1 MFFTRLISGIV
12 LVLAAIFVFVQG
24 GYFLLFALGIL
35 SLLGLYELLRVLQM
49 EKSSLAVV
57 TYVATAVYYSMLC
70 IYGGIDWLLL
80 GLLIFMML
88 ALLVIYVFSYPKLRI
103 EDITKAVFVFL
114 YVSVLFSYIARTR
127 DLVSGNWLV
136 WLIIISAWGS
146 DTFAYVTGVLIGKH
160 HFSELSPK
168 KTVEGC
174 IGGVVGA
181 GLLGFCYAFFFPEYA
196 AFTANPYIVF
206 PLVTV
211 IGALI
216 SQVGDLTASAIKR
229 NYEIKDYGKIIPG
242 HGGVLD
248 RFDSV
253 IFVAPFV
260 YYLLALTMNLG

>member
-1 MFFTRLISGIV
+1 MFFTRLISGII
-12 LVLAAIFVFVQG
+12 LVLAAIFFFVQG
-24 GYFLLFALGIL
+24 GYFLLFALAVL

-103 EDITKAVFVFL
+103 EDITKAVFAFL

-127 DLVSGNWLV
+127 DLVAGNWLV

-146 DTFAYVTGVLIGKH
+146 DTFAYLTGVLIGKH

-168 KTVEGC
+168 KTVEGA

-181 GLLGFCYAFFFPEYA
+181 AVLTVIYGIAVS
-196 AFTANPYIVF
+196 AFTNLTLSV
-206 PLVTV
+206 PLCLAAG
-211 IGALI
+211 ILGAVLGQI
-216 SQVGDLTASAIKR
+216 GDLSFSIVKR
-229 NYEIKDYGKIIPG
+229 KSGIKDYGKIFPG

-253 IFVAPFV
+253 IFVAPLV
-260 YYLLALTMNLG
+260 ELLLHLFSNLGL

>member
-1 MFFTRLISGIV
+1 MFFTRLISGII
-12 LVLAAIFVFVQG
+12 LVLAAIFFFVQG
-24 GYFLLFALGIL
+24 GYFLLFALAVL

-57 TYVATAVYYSMLC
+57 TYVATAVYYGMLC

-80 GLLIFMML
+80 GLLIFLML
-88 ALLVIYVFSYPKLRI
+88 A
-103 EDITKAVFVFL
+103 FL

-127 DLVSGNWLV
+127 DLVAGNWLV

-181 GLLGFCYAFFFPEYA
+181 GLLGFCYVFFFPKYA

>member
-1 MFFTRLISGIV
+1 MVRILIKKNYKKRLIIITKRPSLWRSLGG
-12 LVLAAIFVFVQG
+12 ANHVFYSFNQWD
-24 GYFLLFALGIL
+24 YLSACRNFLLCSGRLFSAFALAVL

-127 DLVSGNWLV
+127 DLVAGNWLV

-146 DTFAYVTGVLIGKH
+146 DTFAYLTGVLIGKH

-211 IGALI
+211 IG
-216 SQVGDLTASAIKR
+216 R
-229 NYEIKDYGKIIPG
+229 
-242 HGGVLD
+242 
-248 RFDSV
+248 
-253 IFVAPFV
+253 
-260 YYLLALTMNLG
+260 

>member
-1 MFFTRLISGIV
+1 MFFTRLISGII
-12 LVLAAIFVFVQG
+12 LVLAAIFFFVQG
-24 GYFLLFALGIL
+24 GYFLLFALAVL

-57 TYVATAVYYSMLC
+57 TYVATAVYYGMLC

-127 DLVSGNWLV
+127 DLVAGNWLV

-181 GLLGFCYAFFFPEYA
+181 GICRFYSKSIYR
-196 AFTANPYIVF
+196 
-206 PLVTV
+206 
-211 IGALI
+211 I
-216 SQVGDLTASAIKR
+216 SVGYSDW
-229 NYEIKDYGKIIPG
+229 
-242 HGGVLD
+242 
-248 RFDSV
+248 SV
-253 IFVAPFV
+253 DFA
-260 YYLLALTMNLG
+260 GW

>member
-1 MFFTRLISGIV
+1 
-12 LVLAAIFVFVQG
+12 
-24 GYFLLFALGIL
+24 
-35 SLLGLYELLRVLQM
+35 
-49 EKSSLAVV
+49 
-57 TYVATAVYYSMLC
+57 
-70 IYGGIDWLLL
+70 
-80 GLLIFMML
+80 ML

-103 EDITKAVFVFL
+103 EDITKAVFAFL

-127 DLVSGNWLV
+127 DLVAGNWLV

-181 GLLGFCYAFFFPEYA
+181 GLLGFFYAFFFPEYA

>member
-1 MFFTRLISGIV
+1 
-12 LVLAAIFVFVQG
+12 
-24 GYFLLFALGIL
+24 
-35 SLLGLYELLRVLQM
+35 
-49 EKSSLAVV
+49 
-57 TYVATAVYYSMLC
+57 
-70 IYGGIDWLLL
+70 
-80 GLLIFMML
+80 MML

-103 EDITKAVFVFL
+103 EDITKAVFAFL

-127 DLVSGNWLV
+127 DLVAGNWLV

-146 DTFAYVTGVLIGKH
+146 DTFAYLTGVLIGKH

-253 IFVAPFV
+253 IFTAPII
-260 YYLLALTMNLG
+260 YYLTMALAGNL

>member
-1 MFFTRLISGIV
+1 MFFTRLISGII
-12 LVLAAIFVFVQG
+12 LVLAAIFFFVQG
-24 GYFLLFALGIL
+24 GYFLLFALAVL

-57 TYVATAVYYSMLC
+57 TYVATAVYYTILC
-70 IYGGIDWLLL
+70 IYVGIYWLLL

-103 EDITKAVFVFL
+103 EDITKAVFAFL

-127 DLVSGNWLV
+127 DLVAGNWLV

-146 DTFAYVTGVLIGKH
+146 DTFAYLTGVLIGKH

-168 KTVEGC
+168 KTVEG
-174 IGGVVGA
+174 
-181 GLLGFCYAFFFPEYA
+181 FPEYA

-216 SQVGDLTASAIKR
+216 SQVGELTASAIKR